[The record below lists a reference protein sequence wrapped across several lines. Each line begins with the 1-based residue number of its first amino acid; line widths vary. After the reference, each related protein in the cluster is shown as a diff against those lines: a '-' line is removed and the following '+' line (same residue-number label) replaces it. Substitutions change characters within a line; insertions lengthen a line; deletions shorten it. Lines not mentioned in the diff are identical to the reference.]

1 MQLPS
6 ASRYAWPTTLFL
18 FVLAATPIF
27 GCVTPFVAASAAAA
41 GTMERRAGALTVLA
55 CWTANQAMGF
65 GFMGYPVDGYAIGW
79 GAAIAGGA
87 MLAWVAARLV
97 ARKGAT
103 LVQIAGGAALGF
115 IAYEGALY
123 MVALAFGG
131 LGTFTPKIVLTI
143 LANDALWLAVLMTAY
158 AVLSSSAPQL
168 FGRRLRL
175 A

>member
-6 ASRYAWPTTLFL
+6 ASTYAWPATLFL

-41 GTMERRAGALTVLA
+41 GTMDRRAGALTVLA
-55 CWTANQAMGF
+55 CWAANQAMGF

-87 MLAWVAARLV
+87 MLAWVAARMV

-103 LVQIAGGAALGF
+103 LVQVGGGAALGLGVLGAVVLKRRSM
-115 IAYEGALY
+115 IAAGDEA
-123 MVALAFGG
+123 G
-131 LGTFTPKIVLTI
+131 L
-143 LANDALWLAVLMTAY
+143 
-158 AVLSSSAPQL
+158 SAP
-168 FGRRLRL
+168 L
-175 A
+175 ATEV